1 MNITNRNER
10 SVEQWSKHGQGR
22 SAHCKREQSGM
33 GTSQPC
39 AMTETETAAMATQP
53 PSATLRH
60 YNLERGE
67 RVVRTAVLA
76 RWEPIT
82 WFNKHMK
89 KPTAAQH
96 SQR

>member
-76 RWEPIT
+76 RCEPVT
-82 WFNKHMK
+82 WIQKHDK
-89 KPTAAQH
+89 AHSGPT
-96 SQR
+96 